1 MAKKRGGLAGLYD
14 RNKGLIRTA
23 STIGASLL
31 GGPGAGA
38 AVGAAFRGLDRPG
51 QRGIGFDVGQGA
63 RGAMEGYS
71 IGSMTKGA
79 QAGLGKLFGAKT
91 AAPALDMGTINAD
104 IARGMGGGAPGATG
118 AAGGMGGGMGGGMPA
133 DLPGMDMTPG
143 FTPSAMSDLPIG
155 TPRTTRTQE
164 RGGLRRAVGS
174 GLKKA
179 AKAAPE
185 YQKTAEM
192 IMGALPSPET
202 AIKEREAAVLEARQA
217 LEQAQFDEA
226 LRQQRLMEQRQSILA
241 ELFIP
246 TILSG
251 QSVNYNLND
260 PNAALY
266 PRGQYF
272 QRPTGTPRR
281 PPAQGRAYRPATN
294 TTVNDRNAALYP
306 RFQLGG

>member
-1 MAKKRGGLAGLYD
+1 
-14 RNKGLIRTA
+14 
-23 STIGASLL
+23 
-31 GGPGAGA
+31 
-38 AVGAAFRGLDRPG
+38 VGAAFRGFDRPG

-91 AAPALDMGTINAD
+91 AVPALDLGTINAD
-104 IARGMGGGAPGATG
+104 IAREMGGGASGAAG
-118 AAGGMGGGMGGGMPA
+118 AAGGMGGGMGGGLPA
-133 DLPGMDMTPG
+133 DLPGMDMTPR

-155 TPRTTRTQE
+155 TPRMTAPMPATRTQAP
-164 RGGLRRAVGS
+164 GGLRRAAGTVGT

-251 QSVNYNLND
+251 KSVNYNLND
-260 PNAALY
+260 PNAAIY

-272 QRPTGTPRR
+272 QQPTGTPRR

>member
-1 MAKKRGGLAGLYD
+1 
-14 RNKGLIRTA
+14 
-23 STIGASLL
+23 
-31 GGPGAGA
+31 
-38 AVGAAFRGLDRPG
+38 
-51 QRGIGFDVGQGA
+51 
-63 RGAMEGYS
+63 
-71 IGSMTKGA
+71 
-79 QAGLGKLFGAKT
+79 
-91 AAPALDMGTINAD
+91 
-104 IARGMGGGAPGATG
+104 
-118 AAGGMGGGMGGGMPA
+118 
-133 DLPGMDMTPG
+133 MDMTPR

-155 TPRTTRTQE
+155 TPRMTAPMPATRTQAP
-164 RGGLRRAVGS
+164 GGLRRAAGTVGT

-241 ELFIP
+241 AI
-246 TILSG
+246 
-251 QSVNYNLND
+251 
-260 PNAALY
+260 Y

-272 QRPTGTPRR
+272 QQPTGTPRR